1 MVDYLVTWRID
12 MEADSPDEAAAR
24 ALIVQRDP
32 ESTAVVF
39 EVSDTSSGTTWSI
52 DLDDSEQEI
61 YVIEWNPTGVFGR
74 REVRAHSTKNCPQY
88 EEEIAIARSDRAHF
102 SWGTVDRHHLHDDSV
117 VYCNC
122 YLDADVRRER

>member
-24 ALIVQRDP
+24 ALIVQRDS

-52 DLDDSEQEI
+52 DLDSADREVH
-61 YVIEWNPTGVFGR
+61 VIEWRPTGLFGQ
-74 REVRAHSTKNCPQY
+74 REAHAHSTMQCPTYQ
-88 EEEIAIARSDRAHF
+88 EEIAIARVRQPEF
-102 SWGTVDRHHLHDDSV
+102 SWDTVDPQYLHDNYLERV
-117 VYCNC
+117 VYCKC
-122 YLDADVRRER
+122 YVEGV